1 MVVSLSYQEKVLYEG
16 RWPTFLDDNKNN
28 FYNILC
34 CLHYLSCLLFFE
46 YNGDNY
52 TTFIVVPIV

>member
-1 MVVSLSYQEKVLYEG
+1 MKVVGQH
-16 RWPTFLDDNKNN
+16 FLDDNKNN

-34 CLHYLSCLLFFE
+34 CLHCLSCLLFFE